1 MGDAGVA
8 APLAQPEVE
17 LMTDDRI
24 AALRKAVEASPD
36 DDLLRLILA
45 ESLVN
50 AGEIE
55 AALDQYVVL
64 LDQQGLPD
72 DQLVTVGELAAANDR
87 LALLRS
93 CLEAARQAGVV
104 EGTGRLQQLV
114 DEMIARR
121 SGVKVKVGPETGEP
135 AVDDVGKETTTFDQ
149 VGGMDDIKRV
159 IHRMVILPLSR
170 PELYQKYGR
179 KSGGGVMLYGPPGC
193 GKTLLARATAG
204 ECGLP
209 FVNVRIEDV
218 MDPYLGVSE
227 RNLHAA
233 FERARANAP
242 CVLFLDELD
251 ALAFARHKHGGSE
264 SRRLVDVL
272 LQELDAIGSE
282 NEGLLVLAATNAPW
296 DVDEAMLRPGR
307 FDRVIFVPPPDEP
320 ARADILSV
328 LLKAV
333 PSADLDLKALAGRTP
348 MFSGADLRALVERSV
363 DRVIDEALTTGGEP
377 PVSMTHLT
385 ESLSQVTPSTL
396 DWLHRVQA
404 YVEFANHSER
414 YDDVAKYLRT
424 RDVRRRLG
432 K

>member
-1 MGDAGVA
+1 
-8 APLAQPEVE
+8 
-17 LMTDDRI
+17 MTNDRI
-24 AALRKAVEASPD
+24 SALRKAVEASPD
-36 DDLLRLILA
+36 DVLLRLILA
-45 ESLVN
+45 ETLV
-50 AGEIE
+50 AADETDS
-55 AALDQYVVL
+55 ALDEYVVL
-64 LDQQGLPD
+64 LDQHGLPA
-72 DQLVTVGELAAANDR
+72 DQFVPVGELAAANGR

-104 EGTGRLQQLV
+104 EGTGRLQQLA
-114 DEMIARR
+114 DEMISER
-121 SGVKVKVGPETGEP
+121 SGVRVKVGPEDEPEFETGT
-135 AVDDVGKETTTFDQ
+135 AKETTTFDQ
-149 VGGMDDIKRV
+149 VGGMDEIKRV

-170 PELYQKYGR
+170 PELYSKYGR
-179 KSGGGVMLYGPPGC
+179 RSGGGVMLYGPPGC

-328 LLKAV
+328 VLKDV
-333 PSADLDLKALAGRTP
+333 PTTGVDLKSLAGQTP
-348 MFSGADLRALVERSV
+348 MFSGADLRALVERGV
-363 DRVIDEALTTGGEP
+363 DRVIDEALASGGEP
-377 PVSMTHLT
+377 PLSMKHLSAALAT
-385 ESLSQVTPSTL
+385 VKPSTL
-396 DWLHRVQA
+396 DWLHRVRS
-404 YVEFANHSER
+404 YIEFANQSER
-414 YDDVAKYLRT
+414 YDDVAEYLRGK
-424 RDVRRRLG
+424 DIRRRLS
-432 K
+432 

>member
-1 MGDAGVA
+1 MSN
-8 APLAQPEVE
+8 
-17 LMTDDRI
+17 DRI
-24 AALRKAVEASPD
+24 SALRKAVEASPD
-36 DDLLRLILA
+36 DVLLRLVLA
-45 ESLVN
+45 ESLVA
-50 AGEIE
+50 AGETE
-55 AALDQYVVL
+55 PALDQYVVL

-72 DQLVTVGELAAANDR
+72 DQLVVVGELAAANGR

-104 EGTGRLQQLV
+104 EGTGRLQQLA
-114 DEMIARR
+114 DELIAER
-121 SGVKVKVGPETGEP
+121 SGVKIKVGPEDEAPFEFDTP
-135 AVDDVGKETTTFDQ
+135 KESTTFDQ
-149 VGGMDDIKRV
+149 VGGMDEIKRV

-170 PELYQKYGR
+170 PELYEKYGR
-179 KSGGGVMLYGPPGC
+179 KAGGGVMLYGPPGC

-328 LLKAV
+328 LVQEV
-333 PSADLDLKALAGRTP
+333 PSAGLDLMVLANQTP
-348 MFSGADLRALVERSV
+348 MFSGADLRALVERGV
-363 DRVIDEALTTGGEP
+363 DRVIDEALTSGGEP
-377 PVSMTHLT
+377 PLSMQHLT
-385 ESLSQVTPSTL
+385 TALPTVKPSTL
-396 DWLHRVQA
+396 DWLHRVRS
-404 YVEFANHSER
+404 YIEFANQSER
-414 YDDVAKYLRT
+414 YDDVAAYLRSK
-424 RDVRRRLG
+424 DIRRRLS
-432 K
+432 

>member
-1 MGDAGVA
+1 VGGAGVA

-50 AGEIE
+50 AGEIG

-64 LDQQGLPD
+64 LDHQGLPD

-135 AVDDVGKETTTFDQ
+135 AIDDVGKESTTFDQ
-149 VGGMDDIKRV
+149 VGGMDEIKRV

-179 KSGGGVMLYGPPGC
+179 RSGGGVMLYGPPGC

-233 FERARANAP
+233 FERARASAP

-282 NEGLLVLAATNAPW
+282 NDGLLVLAATNAPW

-333 PSADLDLKALAGRTP
+333 PSADLDLKTLAGQTS

-363 DRVIDEALTTGGEP
+363 DRVIDEALSTGGEP

-385 ESLSQVTPSTL
+385 ESLGQVKPSTL

-404 YVEFANHSER
+404 YVEFANHAER

-424 RDVRRRLG
+424 RDVRRRLH

>member
-1 MGDAGVA
+1 
-8 APLAQPEVE
+8 
-17 LMTDDRI
+17 MTNDRI

-36 DDLLRLILA
+36 DVLLRLILA
-45 ESLVN
+45 ESLVA
-50 AGEIE
+50 AGDTEP
-55 AALDQYVVL
+55 ALDEYVVL
-64 LDQQGLPD
+64 IDQQGLPA
-72 DQLVTVGELAAANDR
+72 DQLVPVGELAAANGR
-87 LALLRS
+87 LALVRS
-93 CLEAARQAGVV
+93 CLEAARQAGIV

-114 DEMIARR
+114 DEMITER
-121 SGVKVKVGPETGEP
+121 SGVRVKVGPEDEP
-135 AVDDVGKETTTFDQ
+135 SFESDAAKETTTFDQ
-149 VGGMDDIKRV
+149 VGGMEEIKRV

-170 PELYQKYGR
+170 PELYEKYGR

-272 LQELDAIGSE
+272 LQEMDAIGSD
-282 NEGLLVLAATNAPW
+282 NDGLLVLAATNAPW

-307 FDRVIFVPPPDEP
+307 FDRVVFVPPPDEP

-328 LLKAV
+328 VLKDV
-333 PSADLDLKALAGRTP
+333 PAAALDLKSLAAQTP
-348 MFSGADLRALVERSV
+348 MFSGADLRALVERGV
-363 DRVIDEALTTGGEP
+363 DRVIDEALATGGEP
-377 PVSMTHLT
+377 PLSMQHLST
-385 ESLSQVTPSTL
+385 ALSTVKPSTL
-396 DWLHRVQA
+396 DWLHRVRS
-404 YVEFANHSER
+404 YIEFANQSER
-414 YDDVAKYLRT
+414 YDDVASYLQSKEI
-424 RDVRRRLG
+424 RRRLS
-432 K
+432 

>member
-1 MGDAGVA
+1 
-8 APLAQPEVE
+8 
-17 LMTDDRI
+17 MTDDRI
-24 AALRKAVEASPD
+24 SALRKAVEANPD
-36 DDLLRLILA
+36 DVLLRLVLA
-45 ESLVN
+45 ESLVA
-50 AGEIE
+50 AGETE
-55 AALDQYVVL
+55 PALDQYVVL

-72 DQLVTVGELAAANDR
+72 DQLVVVGELAAANGR

-93 CLEAARQAGVV
+93 CLEAARQAGIV

-114 DEMIARR
+114 DEMIASR
-121 SGVKVKVGPETGEP
+121 SGVKVKVGPETDELFVSDAPKEP
-135 AVDDVGKETTTFDQ
+135 TTFDQ
-149 VGGMDDIKRV
+149 VGGMDEIKRV

-170 PELYQKYGR
+170 PELYEKYGR
-179 KSGGGVMLYGPPGC
+179 RSGGGVMLYGPPGC

-282 NEGLLVLAATNAPW
+282 NDGLLVLAATNAPW

-320 ARADILSV
+320 ARAGILSV
-328 LLKAV
+328 LLKDV
-333 PSADLDLKALAGRTP
+333 PADAIDLRELARLSP

-363 DRVIDEALTTGGEP
+363 DRVIDEALATGGEP
-377 PVSMTHLT
+377 PLSMRHLT
-385 ESLSQVTPSTL
+385 DALPMVKPSTL
-396 DWLHRVQA
+396 DWLHRVRS
-404 YVEFANHSER
+404 YIEFANQTER
-414 YDDVAKYLRT
+414 YDDVAAYLRT
-424 RDVRRRLG
+424 RDVRRRLS
-432 K
+432 

>member
-1 MGDAGVA
+1 
-8 APLAQPEVE
+8 
-17 LMTDDRI
+17 MTNDRI
-24 AALRKAVEASPD
+24 SALRKAVEASPD
-36 DDLLRLILA
+36 DVLLRLILA
-45 ESLVN
+45 ESLVA
-50 AGEIE
+50 AGDTEP
-55 AALDQYVVL
+55 ALDEYVVL
-64 LDQQGLPD
+64 LDQQGLPV
-72 DQLVTVGELAAANDR
+72 DQLVPVGELAAANGR
-87 LALLRS
+87 LPLLRS
-93 CLEAARQAGVV
+93 CLEAARQAGIV
-104 EGTGRLQQLV
+104 EGTGRLQQLA
-114 DEMIARR
+114 DEMITER
-121 SGVKVKVGPETGEP
+121 SGVRVKVGPEEEP
-135 AVDDVGKETTTFDQ
+135 SFDSDTAKETTTFDQ
-149 VGGMDDIKRV
+149 VGGMEEIKRV

-170 PELYQKYGR
+170 PELYEKYGR

-282 NEGLLVLAATNAPW
+282 NDGLLVLAATNAPW

-307 FDRVIFVPPPDEP
+307 FDRVVFVPPPDEP

-328 LLKAV
+328 VLKDV
-333 PSADLDLKALAGRTP
+333 PATALDLKALAAQTP
-348 MFSGADLRALVERSV
+348 MFSGADLRALVERGV
-363 DRVIDEALTTGGEP
+363 DRVIDEALASGGEP
-377 PVSMTHLT
+377 PLSMQHLSAALPT
-385 ESLSQVTPSTL
+385 VKPSTL
-396 DWLHRVQA
+396 DWLHRVRS
-404 YVEFANHSER
+404 YIEFANQSER
-414 YDDVAKYLRT
+414 YDDVADYLRT
-424 RDVRRRLG
+424 KDIRRRLS
-432 K
+432 

>member
-1 MGDAGVA
+1 MSN
-8 APLAQPEVE
+8 
-17 LMTDDRI
+17 DRI
-24 AALRKAVEASPD
+24 SALRKAVEASPD
-36 DDLLRLILA
+36 DLLLRLVLA
-45 ESLVN
+45 ESLVA
-50 AGEIE
+50 AGETE
-55 AALDQYVVL
+55 PALDQYVVL

-72 DQLVTVGELAAANDR
+72 DQLVVVGELAAANGR

-104 EGTGRLQQLV
+104 EGTGRLQQLA
-114 DEMIARR
+114 DELIAER
-121 SGVKVKVGPETGEP
+121 SGVKIKVGPEDEAPFEFDTP
-135 AVDDVGKETTTFDQ
+135 KESTTFDQ
-149 VGGMDDIKRV
+149 VGGMDEIKRV

-328 LLKAV
+328 LVKEV
-333 PSADLDLKALAGRTP
+333 PSAGLDLKALANQTP
-348 MFSGADLRALVERSV
+348 MFSGADLRALVERGV
-363 DRVIDEALTTGGEP
+363 DQVIDEALTSGGEP
-377 PVSMTHLT
+377 PLSMQHLT
-385 ESLSQVTPSTL
+385 TALPTVKPSTL
-396 DWLHRVQA
+396 DWLHRVRS
-404 YVEFANHSER
+404 YIEFANQSER
-414 YDDVAKYLRT
+414 YDDVAAYLRSK
-424 RDVRRRLG
+424 DIRRRLS
-432 K
+432 

>member
-1 MGDAGVA
+1 
-8 APLAQPEVE
+8 
-17 LMTDDRI
+17 MTNDRI
-24 AALRKAVEASPD
+24 SALRKAVEASPD
-36 DDLLRLILA
+36 DVLLRLVLA
-45 ESLVN
+45 ETLVA
-50 AGEIE
+50 AGEAE
-55 AALDQYVVL
+55 PALDQYVVL

-72 DQLVTVGELAAANDR
+72 DQLVVVGELAAANGR

-114 DEMIARR
+114 DELIASR
-121 SGVKVKVGPETGEP
+121 SGVKVRIGPENE
-135 AVDDVGKETTTFDQ
+135 AVFDSDAPKETTTFDQ
-149 VGGMDDIKRV
+149 VGGMEEIKRV

-209 FVNVRIEDV
+209 FVNIRIEDV

-233 FERARANAP
+233 FESARAKSP

-272 LQELDAIGSE
+272 LQELDAIGSD

-320 ARADILSV
+320 ARVDILSV
-328 LLKAV
+328 LLREV
-333 PSADLDLKALAGRTP
+333 PAAGLDLKALAAQTA
-348 MFSGADLRALVERSV
+348 MFSGADLSALIERGV
-363 DRVIDEALTTGGEP
+363 DKVIDEALATGGEP
-377 PVSMTHLT
+377 PLSMQHLT
-385 ESLSQVTPSTL
+385 SALPTVKPSTL
-396 DWLHRVQA
+396 DWLHRVRS
-404 YVEFANHSER
+404 YIEFANQSER
-414 YDDVAKYLRT
+414 YDDVADYLRSKEI
-424 RDVRRRLG
+424 RRRLS
-432 K
+432 

>member
-1 MGDAGVA
+1 MGGAGVA

-45 ESLVN
+45 ESLVT

-72 DQLVTVGELAAANDR
+72 DQLVTVGELAAGNDR

-114 DEMIARR
+114 DEMIAGR

-135 AVDDVGKETTTFDQ
+135 FVEDVGNESTTFDQ
-149 VGGMDDIKRV
+149 VGGMDEIKRV

-282 NEGLLVLAATNAPW
+282 NDGLLVLAATNAPW

-333 PSADLDLKALAGRTP
+333 PSADLDLKALASRTP

-363 DRVIDEALTTGGEP
+363 DRVIDEALSTGGEP

-404 YVEFANHSER
+404 YVEFANHAER

>member
-1 MGDAGVA
+1 
-8 APLAQPEVE
+8 
-17 LMTDDRI
+17 MTNDRI
-24 AALRKAVEASPD
+24 SALRKAVEASPD
-36 DDLLRLILA
+36 DVLLRLVLA
-45 ESLVN
+45 ETLVA
-50 AGEIE
+50 AGETE
-55 AALDQYVVL
+55 PALDQYVVL
-64 LDQQGLPD
+64 LDQHGLPD
-72 DQLVTVGELAAANDR
+72 DQLIVVGELAAANGR

-114 DEMIARR
+114 DELIASR
-121 SGVKVKVGPETGEP
+121 SGVKVRIGPEDE
-135 AVDDVGKETTTFDQ
+135 AVFDSDAPKETTTFDQ
-149 VGGMDDIKRV
+149 VGGMEEIKRV

-209 FVNVRIEDV
+209 FVNIRIEDV

-233 FERARANAP
+233 FESARAKSP

-272 LQELDAIGSE
+272 LQELDAIGSD

-320 ARADILSV
+320 ARVDILSV
-328 LLKAV
+328 LVGDV
-333 PSADLDLKALAGRTP
+333 PTADLDLKTLAAQTA
-348 MFSGADLRALVERSV
+348 MFSGADLRALIERGV
-363 DRVIDEALTTGGEP
+363 DKVIDEALATGGEP
-377 PVSMTHLT
+377 PLSMQHLASALPT
-385 ESLSQVTPSTL
+385 VKPSTL
-396 DWLHRVQA
+396 DWLHRVRS
-404 YVEFANHSER
+404 YIEFANQSER
-414 YDDVAKYLRT
+414 YDDVADYLRSKEI
-424 RDVRRRLG
+424 RRRLS
-432 K
+432 

>member
-1 MGDAGVA
+1 MSN
-8 APLAQPEVE
+8 
-17 LMTDDRI
+17 DRI
-24 AALRKAVEASPD
+24 SALRKAVEASPD
-36 DDLLRLILA
+36 DVLLRLVLA
-45 ESLVN
+45 ESLVA
-50 AGEIE
+50 AGETE
-55 AALDQYVVL
+55 PALDQYVVL

-72 DQLVTVGELAAANDR
+72 DQLVVVGELAAVNGR

-104 EGTGRLQQLV
+104 EGTGRLQQLA
-114 DEMIARR
+114 DELIAER
-121 SGVKVKVGPETGEP
+121 SGVKIKVGPEDEAPFEFDTP
-135 AVDDVGKETTTFDQ
+135 KESTTFDQ
-149 VGGMDDIKRV
+149 VGGMDEIKRV

-328 LLKAV
+328 LVKEV
-333 PSADLDLKALAGRTP
+333 PSAGLDLKALANQTP
-348 MFSGADLRALVERSV
+348 MFSGADLRALVERGV
-363 DRVIDEALTTGGEP
+363 DRVIDEALTSGGEP
-377 PVSMTHLT
+377 PLSMQHLT
-385 ESLSQVTPSTL
+385 TALPTVKPSTL
-396 DWLHRVQA
+396 DWLHRVRS
-404 YVEFANHSER
+404 YIEFANQSER
-414 YDDVAKYLRT
+414 YDDVAAYLRSK
-424 RDVRRRLG
+424 DIRRRLS
-432 K
+432 

>member
-1 MGDAGVA
+1 
-8 APLAQPEVE
+8 
-17 LMTDDRI
+17 MTDDRI
-24 AALRKAVEASPD
+24 SALRKAVETNPD
-36 DDLLRLILA
+36 DVLLRLVLA
-45 ESLVN
+45 ESLVT
-50 AGEIE
+50 AGDTE

-64 LDQQGLPD
+64 LDQQGVPD
-72 DQLVTVGELAAANDR
+72 DQLVAVGELAAANGR

-93 CLEAARQAGVV
+93 CLESARQAGVV

-114 DEMIARR
+114 DEMISSR
-121 SGVKVKVGPETGEP
+121 SGVKVKVGPEAGEDF
-135 AVDDVGKETTTFDQ
+135 AHDVAKELTTFDQ
-149 VGGMDDIKRV
+149 VGGMDEIKRV

-170 PELYQKYGR
+170 PELYEKYGR
-179 KSGGGVMLYGPPGC
+179 RSGGGVMLYGPPGC

-272 LQELDAIGSE
+272 LQELDAIGSD
-282 NEGLLVLAATNAPW
+282 NDGLLVLAATNAPW

-320 ARADILSV
+320 AREDILKV
-328 LLKAV
+328 LLKDV
-333 PSADLDLKALAGRTP
+333 PVDQLDLAELAKQAP

-377 PVSMTHLT
+377 PLSMRHLT
-385 ESLSQVTPSTL
+385 EALPTVKPSTL
-396 DWLHRVQA
+396 DWLHRVRS
-404 YVEFANHSER
+404 YIEFANQAER
-414 YDDVAKYLRT
+414 YDDVAAYLSSK
-424 RDVRRRLG
+424 DVRRRLS
-432 K
+432 

>member
-1 MGDAGVA
+1 
-8 APLAQPEVE
+8 
-17 LMTDDRI
+17 MTNDRI
-24 AALRKAVEASPD
+24 SALRKAVEASPD
-36 DDLLRLILA
+36 DVLLRLVLA
-45 ESLVN
+45 ESLVT
-50 AGEIE
+50 AGETE
-55 AALDQYVVL
+55 SALDQYVVL

-72 DQLVTVGELAAANDR
+72 DQLVVVGELAAANGR
-87 LALLRS
+87 LALVRS
-93 CLEAARQAGVV
+93 CLEAARQAGIV

-114 DEMIARR
+114 DEMITAR
-121 SGVKVKVGPETGEP
+121 SGVKVKIGPEDEATFESDTP
-135 AVDDVGKETTTFDQ
+135 KETTTFDQ
-149 VGGMDDIKRV
+149 VGGMEEIKRV

-170 PELYQKYGR
+170 PELYEKYGR

-209 FVNVRIEDV
+209 FVNIRIEDV

-320 ARADILSV
+320 ARVDILSV
-328 LLKAV
+328 LTKSV
-333 PSADLDLKALAGRTP
+333 PSTGLDLKSLAGQTA
-348 MFSGADLRALVERSV
+348 MFSGADLRALIERGV
-363 DRVIDEALTTGGEP
+363 DKVIDEALATGGEP
-377 PVSMTHLT
+377 PLSMQHLT
-385 ESLSQVTPSTL
+385 SALPTVKPSTL
-396 DWLHRVQA
+396 DWLHRVRS
-404 YVEFANHSER
+404 YVEFANQSER
-414 YDDVAKYLRT
+414 YDDVADYLRSKEI
-424 RDVRRRLG
+424 RRRLS
-432 K
+432 

>member
-1 MGDAGVA
+1 
-8 APLAQPEVE
+8 
-17 LMTDDRI
+17 MTGDRI
-24 AALRKAVEASPD
+24 EALRKAVDAAPD
-36 DDLLRLILA
+36 DVLLRLVLA
-45 ESLVN
+45 ESLAT

-55 AALDQYVVL
+55 EALDQYVVL
-64 LDQQGLPD
+64 LDQHGLPD
-72 DQLVTVGELAAANDR
+72 DQFVPVGELAAANGR
-87 LALLRS
+87 LALLRNL
-93 CLEAARQAGVV
+93 LEAARQRGVV

-114 DEMIARR
+114 DGMIAER
-121 SGVKVKVGPETGEP
+121 SGVRIKVGPEDEQDPLIPDTP
-135 AVDDVGKETTTFDQ
+135 KETTTFDQ
-149 VGGMDDIKRV
+149 VGGMEEIKRV

-170 PELYQKYGR
+170 PELYEKYGR

-209 FVNVRIEDV
+209 FINVRIEDV

-264 SRRLVDVL
+264 ARRLVDVL

-307 FDRVIFVPPPDEP
+307 FDRVIFVPPPDEQ

-328 LLKAV
+328 VTKEV
-333 PSADLDLKALAGRTP
+333 PADGLDLKALAAQTA
-348 MFSGADLRALVERSV
+348 MFSGADLRALIERGV
-363 DRVIDEALTTGGEP
+363 DKVIDEALSTGGEP
-377 PVSMTHLT
+377 PLGMQHLT
-385 ESLSQVTPSTL
+385 DALTAVKPSTL
-396 DWLHRVQA
+396 DWLHRVRS
-404 YVEFANHSER
+404 YIEFANQSER
-414 YDDVAKYLRT
+414 YDDVAAYLKS
-424 RDVRRRLG
+424 RDVRRRLS
-432 K
+432 

>member
-1 MGDAGVA
+1 MSN
-8 APLAQPEVE
+8 
-17 LMTDDRI
+17 DRI
-24 AALRKAVEASPD
+24 SALRKAVEASPD
-36 DDLLRLILA
+36 DVLLRLVLA
-45 ESLVN
+45 ESLVA
-50 AGEIE
+50 AGETE
-55 AALDQYVVL
+55 PALDQYVVL
-64 LDQQGLPD
+64 LDQRGLPD
-72 DQLVTVGELAAANDR
+72 DQLVVVGELAAANGR

-104 EGTGRLQQLV
+104 EGTGRLQQLA
-114 DEMIARR
+114 DELIAER
-121 SGVKVKVGPETGEP
+121 SGVKIKVGPEDEAPFEFDTP
-135 AVDDVGKETTTFDQ
+135 KESTTFDQ
-149 VGGMDDIKRV
+149 VGGLDEIKRV

-307 FDRVIFVPPPDEP
+307 FDRVIFVPPPDEL

-328 LLKAV
+328 LVKEV
-333 PSADLDLKALAGRTP
+333 PSAGLDLKALANQTP
-348 MFSGADLRALVERSV
+348 MFSGADLRALVERGV
-363 DRVIDEALTTGGEP
+363 DRVIDEALTSGGEP
-377 PVSMTHLT
+377 PLSMQHLT
-385 ESLSQVTPSTL
+385 TALPTVKPSTL
-396 DWLHRVQA
+396 DWLHRVRS
-404 YVEFANHSER
+404 YIEFANQSER
-414 YDDVAKYLRT
+414 YDDVAAYLRSK
-424 RDVRRRLG
+424 DIRRRLS
-432 K
+432 

>member
-1 MGDAGVA
+1 
-8 APLAQPEVE
+8 
-17 LMTDDRI
+17 MTNDRI
-24 AALRKAVEASPD
+24 SALRKAVEANPD
-36 DDLLRLILA
+36 DVLLRLVLA
-45 ESLVN
+45 ETLVA
-50 AGEIE
+50 AGETE

-64 LDQQGLPD
+64 LDQQGMPE
-72 DQLVTVGELAAANDR
+72 DQLTVVGELAAANGR

-114 DEMIARR
+114 DEMISTRT
-121 SGVKVKVGPETGEP
+121 GVKVKVGPEETGDGFVSDAP
-135 AVDDVGKETTTFDQ
+135 KEATTFDQ
-149 VGGMDDIKRV
+149 VGGMDEIKRV

-179 KSGGGVMLYGPPGC
+179 RSGGGVLLYGPPGC

-233 FERARANAP
+233 FERARANSP

-264 SRRLVDVL
+264 ARRLVDVL
-272 LQELDAIGSE
+272 LQELDAIGSD
-282 NEGLLVLAATNAPW
+282 NDGLLVMAATNAPW

-307 FDRVIFVPPPDEP
+307 FDRVIFVPPPDEQ

-328 LLKAV
+328 VLKDV
-333 PSADLDLKALAGRTP
+333 PSAGLDLKSLAARTP
-348 MFSGADLRALVERSV
+348 MFSGADLRALVERGV
-363 DRVIDEALTTGGEP
+363 DAVIDEALATGGEP
-377 PVSMTHLT
+377 PLAMQHL
-385 ESLSQVTPSTL
+385 ERALPAVKPSTL
-396 DWLHRVQA
+396 DWLHRVRS
-404 YVEFANHSER
+404 YIEFANQSER
-414 YDDVAKYLRT
+414 YDDAAAYLKSK
-424 RDVRRRLG
+424 DVRRRLS
-432 K
+432 